1 METEKK
7 PPTDYKL
14 LVEILIQDIER
25 MMKEHEADIELHR
38 RFTHKTGENRLYR
51 LGDVHQEYYERHVAL
66 KQQLEQLL
74 YTINLY
80 R

>member
-1 METEKK
+1 MENEKK

-14 LVEILIQDIER
+14 LVEVLIQDIER
-25 MMKEHEADIELHR
+25 KMKQHDTDIELHS
-38 RFTHKTGENRLYR
+38 KYAV
-51 LGDVHQEYYERHVAL
+51 LGGKVHQEYYERHVAL